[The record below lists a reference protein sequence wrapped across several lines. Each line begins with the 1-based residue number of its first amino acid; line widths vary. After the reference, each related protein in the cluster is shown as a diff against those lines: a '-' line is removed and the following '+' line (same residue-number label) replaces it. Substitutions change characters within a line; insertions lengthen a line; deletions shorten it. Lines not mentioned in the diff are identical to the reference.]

1 MYTQSDLD
9 DVRRGIAA
17 LARGERV
24 TQIRAANGKTWTFQQ
39 ATLAELREIEN
50 LMLRS
55 LNETAN
61 VPRRSRTRRVYG
73 RKGL

>member
-9 DVRRGIAA
+9 DVRRAIAA
-17 LARGERV
+17 LAKGERV

-39 ATLAELREIEN
+39 ATLSELREIES
-50 LMLRS
+50 LMVRS
-55 LNETAN
+55 LNEAAN
-61 VPRRSRTRRVYG
+61 IPRRSRTRRVYI